1 MFMFT
6 YILATS
12 CGLWDLSSPTT
23 DQTHD
28 PAVGTRSL
36 NHWTPQGSP
45 GVSIFRW
52 HRNQML
58 KFKGKKDEKVN
69 IAEV

>member
-12 CGLWDLSSPTT
+12 CGLWDLSSSTT
-23 DQTHD
+23 DQTHA
-28 PAVGTRSL
+28 PAVGTQSL
-36 NHWTPQGSP
+36 NHWTPREVPASVYLDGTETKCWNL
-45 GVSIFRW
+45 R
-52 HRNQML
+52 
-58 KFKGKKDEKVN
+58 KKNDDKVN